1 MFNSLLIINATTPCT
16 FNADTL
22 AMSTLTISAIGF
34 FILFSVAT
42 FNETQ
47 KGKIE
52 EILQKNIPKSIIEEY
67 TSLNI
72 SLWFLDIL
80 VDPKVIE
87 AFVIS
92 SLLYL
97 IALLLCLMNYFVQSY
112 LWLYI
117 NLGIVLLITGFLISV
132 IGWSCIKR
140 MLIIIALQWLK
151 KTNQP

>member
-1 MFNSLLIINATTPCT
+1 
-16 FNADTL
+16 
-22 AMSTLTISAIGF
+22 MSTLTVSTIGF

-42 FNETQ
+42 FIATREDKMVEN
-47 KGKIE
+47 
-52 EILQKNIPKSIIEEY
+52 LQKKVPKSIEEY

-80 VDPKVIE
+80 VDAKVI
-87 AFVIS
+87 ATFVIS
-92 SLLYL
+92 SLFYL
-97 IALLLCLMNYFVQSY
+97 IVLLLCLVNYFVQSY

-132 IGWSCIKR
+132 IGWTFIKQ

-151 KTNQP
+151 KANQS

>member
-1 MFNSLLIINATTPCT
+1 VFNSLLILNATTTCT

-22 AMSTLTISAIGF
+22 AMSTLTLSTIGF

-42 FNETQ
+42 FIATREDKMVEN
-47 KGKIE
+47 
-52 EILQKNIPKSIIEEY
+52 LQKKVPKSIEEY

-80 VDPKVIE
+80 VDAKVI
-87 AFVIS
+87 ATFVIS

-97 IALLLCLMNYFVQSY
+97 IALLLCLVNYFVQSY

-132 IGWSCIKR
+132 IGWTFVKQ

-151 KTNQP
+151 KENQS

>member
-1 MFNSLLIINATTPCT
+1 
-16 FNADTL
+16 
-22 AMSTLTISAIGF
+22 MSTLTISTIGF

-42 FNETQ
+42 FIATREDKMVEN
-47 KGKIE
+47 
-52 EILQKNIPKSIIEEY
+52 LQKKVPKSIEEY

-80 VDPKVIE
+80 VDAKVI
-87 AFVIS
+87 ATFVIS

-97 IALLLCLMNYFVQSY
+97 IALLLCLVNYFVQSY

-132 IGWSCIKR
+132 IGWTFIKQ

-151 KTNQP
+151 KANQS

>member
-1 MFNSLLIINATTPCT
+1 
-16 FNADTL
+16 
-22 AMSTLTISAIGF
+22 MSTLTISTIGF

-42 FNETQ
+42 FIATREDKMVEN
-47 KGKIE
+47 
-52 EILQKNIPKSIIEEY
+52 LQKKVPKSIEEY

-80 VDPKVIE
+80 IDPKVI
-87 AFVIS
+87 ATFVIS

-97 IALLLCLMNYFVQSY
+97 IALLLCLVNYFVQSY

-132 IGWSCIKR
+132 IGWTFIKQ

-151 KTNQP
+151 KANQS

>member
-16 FNADTL
+16 FNDDTL
-22 AMSTLTISAIGF
+22 AMSVLTISTIGF

-42 FNETQ
+42 FIATRE
-47 KGKIE
+47 GKIE
-52 EILQKNIPKSIIEEY
+52 ENLEKNLPKSIEEY
-67 TSLNI
+67 SSLNI

-80 VDPKVIE
+80 VDPKVI
-87 AFVIS
+87 ATFVIS

-97 IALLLCLMNYFVQSY
+97 IAVLLCLANYFVQSY

-132 IGWSCIKR
+132 IGWTFIKQ
-140 MLIIIALQWLK
+140 MLIIIALRWLK
-151 KTNQP
+151 KENQS

>member
-1 MFNSLLIINATTPCT
+1 
-16 FNADTL
+16 
-22 AMSTLTISAIGF
+22 MSTLTISTIGF

-42 FNETQ
+42 FIATRE
-47 KGKIE
+47 GKIE
-52 EILQKNIPKSIIEEY
+52 ENLEKKIPKSIEEY

-80 VDPKVIE
+80 VDAKVI
-87 AFVIS
+87 ATFVIS

-97 IALLLCLMNYFVQSY
+97 IALLLCLVNYFVQSY

-132 IGWSCIKR
+132 IGWTFIKQ
-140 MLIIIALQWLK
+140 MLIIIALRWLK
-151 KTNQP
+151 KENQS

>member
-1 MFNSLLIINATTPCT
+1 
-16 FNADTL
+16 
-22 AMSTLTISAIGF
+22 MSTLTLSTIGF

-42 FNETQ
+42 FIATREDKMVEN
-47 KGKIE
+47 
-52 EILQKNIPKSIIEEY
+52 LQKKVPKSIEEY

-80 VDPKVIE
+80 VDAKVI
-87 AFVIS
+87 ATFVIS
-92 SLLYL
+92 SLFYL
-97 IALLLCLMNYFVQSY
+97 IVLLLCLVNYFVQSY

-132 IGWSCIKR
+132 IGWTFVKQ

-151 KTNQP
+151 KENQS

>member
-1 MFNSLLIINATTPCT
+1 
-16 FNADTL
+16 
-22 AMSTLTISAIGF
+22 MSVLTISTIGF

-42 FNETQ
+42 FIATREDKMVEN
-47 KGKIE
+47 
-52 EILQKNIPKSIIEEY
+52 LQKKVPKSIEEY

-80 VDPKVIE
+80 VDAKVI
-87 AFVIS
+87 ATFVIS

-97 IALLLCLMNYFVQSY
+97 IVLLLCLVNYFVQSY

-132 IGWSCIKR
+132 IGWTFIKQ
-140 MLIIIALQWLK
+140 MLIIIALRWLK
-151 KTNQP
+151 KENQS

>member
-1 MFNSLLIINATTPCT
+1 
-16 FNADTL
+16 
-22 AMSTLTISAIGF
+22 MSTLTVSTIGF

-42 FNETQ
+42 FIATREDKMVEN
-47 KGKIE
+47 
-52 EILQKNIPKSIIEEY
+52 LQKKVPKSIEEY

-80 VDPKVIE
+80 VDAKVI
-87 AFVIS
+87 ATFVIS

-97 IALLLCLMNYFVQSY
+97 IALLLCLVNYFVQSY

-132 IGWSCIKR
+132 IGWTFIKQ

-151 KTNQP
+151 KANQS